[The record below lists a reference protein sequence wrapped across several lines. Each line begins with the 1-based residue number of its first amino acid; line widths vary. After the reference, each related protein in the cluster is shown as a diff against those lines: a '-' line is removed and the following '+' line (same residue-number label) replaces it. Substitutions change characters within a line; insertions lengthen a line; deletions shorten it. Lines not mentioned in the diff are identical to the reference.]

1 MGLFDSVSNALSLF
15 YGGVKP
21 LVWPKPLGIKC
32 YPGGNG
38 SGNAGFIPDLNSA
51 DGAGWSLG
59 NLGATL
65 VRIGAT
71 GSTVY
76 TVTPAADIN
85 AAATQINAVFVD
97 YANSKIY
104 MLASNGGTNL
114 YLAYSTLAAKAMT
127 VRAMT
132 TNPFTGNSVGFAL
145 NRSGSD
151 FIVYAD
157 TGTIGAPAMQSAT
170 LTEST
175 GAIAAASA
183 FRLGGVA
190 VGGYVTHNPCGF
202 YVSAD
207 ASIVMTIRASGANQQ
222 PLMLL
227 QRGGSFANL
236 PLSVTNYPLVFSYTG
251 VGSYAHG
258 AIING
263 DAVTLASGINLSE
276 NIINFP
282 RHYSR
287 SDFDAFL
294 NRACD
299 YAGILR

>member
-1 MGLFDSVSNALSLF
+1 MSLFDSVFNAINQFHS
-15 YGGVKP
+15 GVKP

-32 YPGGNG
+32 YPGGAV
-38 SGNAGFIPDLNSA
+38 GNHAFIPDLNSA

-59 NLGATL
+59 NAGATL
-65 VRIGAT
+65 IRIGAT

-76 TVTPAADIN
+76 TVTPNADIN

-104 MLASNGGTNL
+104 MLASNGGANL

-127 VRAMT
+127 VRSVT
-132 TNPFTGNSVGFAL
+132 TNPFTGNSVVFAL

-157 TGTIGAPAMQSAT
+157 TGTVAAPAMQSAT

-183 FRLGGVA
+183 FRLGSVA
-190 VGGYVTHNPCGF
+190 VGGFSAPSPAGF

-207 ASIVMTIRASGANQQ
+207 ASIVMSIRWGGSNGSPAMN
-222 PLMLL
+222 LM
-227 QRGGSFANL
+227 RGGSFAHI
-236 PLSVTNYPLVFSYTG
+236 PLAATNYPVPVTYSS
-251 VGSYAHG
+251 VGTHG
-258 AIING
+258 AVING
-263 DAVTLASGINLSE
+263 DAVSLASAANANE
-276 NIINFP
+276 FIINFP

-299 YAGILR
+299 YAGLLR